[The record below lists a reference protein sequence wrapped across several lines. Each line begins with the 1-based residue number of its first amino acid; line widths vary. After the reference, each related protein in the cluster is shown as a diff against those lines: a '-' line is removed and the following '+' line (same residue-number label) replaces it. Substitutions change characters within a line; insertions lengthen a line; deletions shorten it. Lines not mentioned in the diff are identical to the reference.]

1 MEKKNSDNI
10 ITLII
15 VSIAILTGIVIY
27 IAYNN
32 EFIFGEKNET
42 VEDRNDY
49 ETEENITSLSVQ
61 EELSQKIN
69 ILELI
74 DMNNVTTKNSWY
86 PADIYYID
94 KIKVSNL
101 NKKESL
107 YALLKYYY
115 NSQQFSN
122 LTTTYDFSGIYSE
135 SDRWQDTF
143 RQIDANYI
151 LEKYNELYGSSYSD
165 SISETFGI
173 CPMMIYDNENQKFYG
188 YSECGGINLF
198 SVISYI
204 NRYMQSDDAA
214 YVYVSVGSTDYDSGY
229 IYKDYNSTQVYTTLK
244 ESDTIDNIITSENY
258 QDFSEYKYTFKK
270 NEDDSYSFKSIER
283 IR

>member
-115 NSQQFSN
+115 NSQQF
-122 LTTTYDFSGIYSE
+122 
-135 SDRWQDTF
+135 
-143 RQIDANYI
+143 
-151 LEKYNELYGSSYSD
+151 YGHHCRK
-165 SISETFGI
+165 T
-173 CPMMIYDNENQKFYG
+173 C
-188 YSECGGINLF
+188 
-198 SVISYI
+198 
-204 NRYMQSDDAA
+204 
-214 YVYVSVGSTDYDSGY
+214 
-229 IYKDYNSTQVYTTLK
+229 
-244 ESDTIDNIITSENY
+244 
-258 QDFSEYKYTFKK
+258 
-270 NEDDSYSFKSIER
+270 
-283 IR
+283 